1 MNTIISG
8 TGVALITP
16 FKENGSVD
24 HAALEALLDHVT
36 EGGVNFLVAMGT
48 TAESATLDPEERMEV
63 LQLIQE
69 KNQKKL
75 PLVIGVGG
83 NNTRAVVGQLERLDA
98 AAYDAVLSVAPYYNK
113 PTQNGLQAHFTSV
126 IEASPLPVILYN
138 VPGRTSSNIS
148 AETCLNLACSSEKV
162 IAVKEAS
169 GNLQQVMEILK
180 DAPDHFSLLSGD
192 DNLTFPMLALGA
204 SGVISVSGQLVPKLF
219 SKMMRLALS
228 GQMEAARSIH
238 YKLFALTDL
247 LFQEGN
253 PAGVKAGLSILGVCE
268 KAVRLPLVA
277 RSQDLHAR
285 IQKEL
290 EELNGLD

>member
-1 MNTIISG
+1 MNQTISG

-16 FKENGSVD
+16 FKQNGSVD
-24 HAALEALLDHVT
+24 HTALEALLDHVT
-36 EGGVNFLVAMGT
+36 EGGVGFLVAMGT
-48 TAESATLDPEERMEV
+48 TAESATLDDEERREV
-63 LQLIQE
+63 LQTIQE

-83 NNTRAVVGQLERLDA
+83 NNTRAVVGQLERLDVA
-98 AAYDAVLSVAPYYNK
+98 DYDAVLSVAPYYNK
-113 PTQNGLQAHFTSV
+113 PTQSGLQAHFNSV

-148 AETCLNLACSSEKV
+148 AETCLNLARSSEKV

-169 GNLQQVMEILK
+169 GDLQQVMEILK
-180 DAPDHFSLLSGD
+180 EAPEHFSLLSGD
-192 DNLTFPMLALGA
+192 DNLTYPMLALGA
-204 SGVISVSGQLVPKLF
+204 KGVISVSGQLVPKLF

-228 GQMEAARSIH
+228 GQMEEARSIH
-238 YKLFALTDL
+238 YKLFTLTDL

-253 PAGVKAGLSILGVCE
+253 PAGVKAGLSALGICE
-268 KAVRLPLVA
+268 KAVRLPLVSA
-277 RSQDLHAR
+277 TPELQSR

-290 EELNGLD
+290 LQL

>member
-1 MNTIISG
+1 MNQTISG

-24 HAALEALLDHVT
+24 HKALEALLDHVT
-36 EGGVNFLVAMGT
+36 DGGVDFLVAMGT
-48 TAESATLDPEERMEV
+48 TAESATLDDEERREV
-63 LQLIQE
+63 LQTIQE

-98 AAYDAVLSVAPYYNK
+98 ASFDAVLSVAPYYNK

-126 IEASPLPVILYN
+126 IDASPLPVILYN

-148 AETCLNLACSSEKV
+148 AETCLNLARSSEKV

-180 DAPDHFSLLSGD
+180 GAPEHFSLLSGD

-228 GQMEAARSIH
+228 GQMEEARSIH
-238 YKLFALTDL
+238 YKLFTLTDL

-268 KAVRLPLVA
+268 KAVRLPLVPA
-277 RSQDLHAR
+277 SDGLLEHIRS
-285 IQKEL
+285 EL
-290 EELNGLD
+290 ALCV

>member
-1 MNTIISG
+1 MG
-8 TGVALITP
+8 TGTAGATVGASVSFGTMTVTGSSITP
-16 FKENGSVD
+16 
-24 HAALEALLDHVT
+24 AAE
-36 EGGVNFLVAMGT
+36 LVSNSQT
-48 TAESATLDPEERMEV
+48 
-63 LQLIQE
+63 IQE

-98 AAYDAVLSVAPYYNK
+98 ASFDAVLSVAPYYNK

-126 IEASPLPVILYN
+126 IDASPLPVILYN

-148 AETCLNLACSSEKV
+148 AETCLNLARSSEKV

-180 DAPDHFSLLSGD
+180 DAPEHFSLLSGD

-228 GQMEAARSIH
+228 GQMEEARSIH
-238 YKLFALTDL
+238 YKLFTLTDL

-268 KAVRLPLVA
+268 KAVRLPLVPA
-277 RSQDLHAR
+277 SDGLLEHIRS
-285 IQKEL
+285 EL
-290 EELNGLD
+290 AQCV

>member
-1 MNTIISG
+1 M
-8 TGVALITP
+8 
-16 FKENGSVD
+16 
-24 HAALEALLDHVT
+24 DHVT
-36 EGGVNFLVAMGT
+36 EGGVDFLVAMGT
-48 TAESATLDPEERMEV
+48 TAESATLEPEERREV
-63 LQLIQE
+63 LQIIQE
-69 KNQKKL
+69 KNQKNL

-113 PTQNGLQAHFTSV
+113 PTQKGLQAHFTSV
-126 IEASPLPVILYN
+126 TEASPLPVILYN

-148 AETCLNLACSSEKV
+148 AETCLNLARSSEKV

-219 SKMMRLALS
+219 SEMMRLARS

-238 YKLFALTDL
+238 YRLFALTEL

-253 PAGVKAGLSILGVCE
+253 PAGVKAGLSVLGLCE
-268 KAVRLPLVA
+268 KSVRLPLVA
-277 RSQDLHAR
+277 ATQQLNAR
-285 IQKEL
+285 IQREL
-290 EELNGLD
+290 QAL